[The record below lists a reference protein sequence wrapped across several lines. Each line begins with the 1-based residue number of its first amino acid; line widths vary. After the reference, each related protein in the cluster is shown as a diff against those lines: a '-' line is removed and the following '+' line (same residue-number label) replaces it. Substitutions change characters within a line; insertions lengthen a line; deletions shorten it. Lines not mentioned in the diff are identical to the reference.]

1 MRDQLL
7 CPGCRLIR
15 DYFQGTWCCYQR
27 ELFFP
32 SGSSKSV
39 QMPCLLFSLVYL
51 SQGWSALNSRNSY
64 EKDFFLYKMYS
75 MSFTQQK
82 KTLEAFQAVDH
93 EDLTLEALA
102 DSGMFPPQSFS
113 RFSERGSVLLVLEDF
128 RMTGSQTS
136 RSYCLLYI
144 HWQNDIIKKSKIVE
158 YKCWY
163 FLSAQIVKESS

>member
-1 MRDQLL
+1 M
-7 CPGCRLIR
+7 
-15 DYFQGTWCCYQR
+15 F
-27 ELFFP
+27 
-32 SGSSKSV
+32 
-39 QMPCLLFSLVYL
+39 
-51 SQGWSALNSRNSY
+51 A
-64 EKDFFLYKMYS
+64 

-144 HWQNDIIKKSKIVE
+144 H
-158 YKCWY
+158 
-163 FLSAQIVKESS
+163 